1 MKSNFSRMAVVAL
14 TIWLGFAAGTAKA
27 AVYEFDFGKLLAA
40 SYGYS
45 APDSFA
51 SDPFAHLTATDNGTG
66 TWAFTLSLDNTLFS
80 SFGSSAYIKAIN
92 FDFNP
97 DPSVRPVSTFVS
109 SNVVGDGV
117 TAAWSFGGNGTSGLG
132 DIDFGTG
139 FGANS
144 ADRLSGNDY
153 VTWNISGL
161 GSSILENMYVKVMG
175 IDGGYRA
182 NYVPITAAVPEPETY
197 AMMLAGLGLL
207 GFSAR
212 RRNKNI

>member
-1 MKSNFSRMAVVAL
+1 MIMKSTSLRMVVAAL
-14 TIWLGFAAGTAKA
+14 TMWLGLTAGAAKA
-27 AVYEFDFGKLLAA
+27 TVYEYDFGNLLEA
-40 SYGYS
+40 SYGYA

-51 SDPFAHLTATDNGTG
+51 SNPFAHLTATDNGIG
-66 TWAFTLSLDNTLFS
+66 TWAFTLSINNNLFS
-80 SFGSSAYIKAIN
+80 SFGNSAYIKAIN

-109 SNVVGDGV
+109 SNVGGT
-117 TAAWSFGGNGTSGLG
+117 TAAWSFAGNGTSGLG

-144 ADRLSGNDY
+144 ADKLSQNDY
-153 VTWNISGL
+153 VTWNVSGL
-161 GSSILENMYVKVMG
+161 GSSILANMYVKVYG

-182 NYVPITAAVPEPETY
+182 NYVPVTAAVPEPETF

-207 GFSAR
+207 GLSTR
-212 RRNKNI
+212 RRHKNS